1 MLQTIMKRQALV
13 YFSMVRRSAAFF
25 CHNKNCVQSDCH
37 SHVCCQSACISG
49 RAYIYIYMQA
59 HTRYTDPH
67 LPIARHLVDLV
78 QDYDLEEAASSG

>member
-25 CHNKNCVQSDCH
+25 SHNKNCVQSDCH

-49 RAYIYIYMQA
+49 RAYIYICRRTQDTQ
-59 HTRYTDPH
+59 TRTCPSRDILSTSFKTMTLKRP
-67 LPIARHLVDLV
+67 P
-78 QDYDLEEAASSG
+78 AAV